1 MVNSA
6 DVGKRLLRFLLEDG
20 VWAALGTRNGIVYS
34 FGGSP
39 VPPWLV
45 QAIELAP
52 RSDVVRKRLLSH
64 GQRFAFVYAALDYG
78 ITPGRLQDWIVDGPW
93 SESMKADLHGLI
105 GKYLKQSVRLKDFRE
120 RRKSG
125 PFYVEEDIPMPR
137 RAPVARVRPPVWDW
151 SDDYISPEDLA
162 GLDRVE
168 RAIRNRPAIEAQIAE
183 EAHLRRQAML
193 APLQK
198 ARRNRTLKLLQNLV
212 VQHTRKDTP
221 YFDDSPEFVEALASM
236 PIPLAL
242 PAPYSDD
249 EEEVPIRRTRDTL
262 PDVIPAPDVKS
273 APSRPGKRISH
284 RNSDSDDDYEFISER
299 GAARVKYQDKRQ
311 RLE

>member
-20 VWAALGTRNGIVYS
+20 VWEALGTRNGIVYS
-34 FGGSP
+34 YGGCP

-78 ITPGRLQDWIVDGPW
+78 ITPGSLQEWIVDGPW

-105 GKYLKQSVRLKDFRE
+105 GKYLKQSVHLKDFRE
-120 RRKSG
+120 RRKCG

-168 RAIRNRPAIEAQIAE
+168 RAIRNRPAIEAEIAA
-183 EAHLRRQAML
+183 EAELRRQAME
-193 APLQK
+193 PPSRV
-198 ARRNRTLKLLQNLV
+198 ARRNRAETLIENLIR
-212 VQHTRKDTP
+212 QHTRDYTP
-221 YFDDSPEFVEALASM
+221 RFDDSPEFVEALASA

-249 EEEVPIRRTRDTL
+249 EEEVPITRTRDVL
-262 PDVIPAPDVKS
+262 PDVILAPDVKS
-273 APSRPGKRISH
+273 APDPLKRKSH
-284 RNSDSDDDYEFISER
+284 RNDDSDDDYEFISDR
-299 GAARVKYQDKRQ
+299 GAARSKYQDKRP